1 MSAAPDLDWSVIPDN
16 ADLLWEGVQLTV
28 LLTVATMGL
37 SLGIGLLL
45 AVMRVSERR
54 LLRWPSS
61 LIVNFFRSVPVLLL
75 LFWVFYVLPSITDIS
90 MSPFVAALAG
100 LTAAAS
106 AYVAEIYRAGILS
119 IRKGQREAALALGMS
134 GGQAFR
140 RVVLPQAI
148 RRVVPPMATVW
159 VSLFKDTSLVSTIG
173 VADLSHAALSVRSS
187 SFRVFEVLTA
197 LALIYLVL
205 AYPQAKLTDWL
216 HRRYRVQ
223 E

>member
-1 MSAAPDLDWSVIPDN
+1 MSATPELDWSVIPEH
-16 ADLLWEGVQLTV
+16 ADLLWQGVQLTV
-28 LLTVATMGL
+28 LLTVLTMAL
-37 SLGIGLLL
+37 SLVVGLVL
-45 AVMRVSERR
+45 AIMRVSHRR

-61 LIVNFFRSVPVLLL
+61 IVVNFFRSVPVLLL
-75 LFWVFYVLPSITDIS
+75 LFWVFYVLPSITDIR

-100 LTAAAS
+100 LTAAGS
-106 AYVAEIYRAGILS
+106 AYVAEIYRAGIMS

-140 RVVLPQAI
+140 RVVLPQAV
-148 RRVVPPMATVW
+148 RRVVPPMATIW
-159 VSLFKDTSLVSTIG
+159 VSLFKETSLVSTIG
-173 VADLSHAALSVRSS
+173 VADLSHAALSVRAST
-187 SFRVFEVLTA
+187 FRVFEVLTA

-205 AYPQAKLTDWL
+205 AYPQAKLADWL

>member
-1 MSAAPDLDWSVIPDN
+1 MNGIPDMDWSVIPDN
-16 ADLLWEGVQLTV
+16 AGLLWEGVQLTV
-28 LLTVATMGL
+28 ALTVATMAL
-37 SLGIGLLL
+37 SLVLGLVL
-45 AVMRVSERR
+45 AMMRVSDNR

-61 LIVNFFRSVPVLLL
+61 LVVNFFRSVPVLLL
-75 LFWVFYVLPSITDIS
+75 LFWVFYVLPSVTDIT

-100 LTAAAS
+100 LTAAGS

-119 IRKGQREAALALGMS
+119 IRRGQREAALALGMT

-140 RVVLPQAI
+140 RVVFPQAL

-173 VADLSHAALSVRSS
+173 VADLSHVALSVRSS
-187 SFRVFEVLTA
+187 TFRVFEVLTA
-197 LALIYLVL
+197 LAVIYLVL
-205 AYPQAKLTDWL
+205 AYPQAKFTDWL